1 MHDAP
6 THASGSGCRRC
17 HGDLIAIRRSSIRY
31 QRAGQQR
38 RLPGPKE
45 QAEVDHP
52 FGGQIR
58 VLGGYR
64 KPGHQPYDTARIPG
78 MRWSSWVATIATAKA
93 YEWIDDG
100 YPSVGGGTYY
110 AIPVHIRLWRPRDSV
125 FTRMT
130 ITSHT
135 KNPSHPNPDW
145 RNPPAQQT
153 FKASDCCVGR
163 VESVIPLPVLAV
175 ASSNSSR
182 PDNR

>member
-1 MHDAP
+1 MTLSCTMRRLMRVALAAVGATATLLPFAAQAFGISAP
-6 THASGSGCRRC
+6 VSRGVCQAPKSRPKLIILSADGSG
-17 HGDLIAIRRSSIRY
+17 
-31 QRAGQQR
+31 
-38 RLPGPKE
+38 
-45 QAEVDHP
+45 
-52 FGGQIR
+52 

-110 AIPVHIRLWRPRDSV
+110 AIPVHIRLWRPRDGV

-130 ITSHT
+130 ITSHAKKT
-135 KNPSHPNPDW
+135 FHPNPDW

-153 FKASDCCVGR
+153 FKASNC
-163 VESVIPLPVLAV
+163 
-175 ASSNSSR
+175 ASGGWSW
-182 PDNR
+182 